1 MRSLNRKEN
10 TETEIKKT
18 KEQHIP
24 NSKKKVADSQHIKI
38 LKMDEMGRDQVTS
51 DYYFG

>member
-1 MRSLNRKEN
+1 MQSPNRKED

-24 NSKKKVADSQHIKI
+24 NNNKKLEDTQHIKI
-38 LKMDEMGRDQVTS
+38 LKMDEKDSDQITS